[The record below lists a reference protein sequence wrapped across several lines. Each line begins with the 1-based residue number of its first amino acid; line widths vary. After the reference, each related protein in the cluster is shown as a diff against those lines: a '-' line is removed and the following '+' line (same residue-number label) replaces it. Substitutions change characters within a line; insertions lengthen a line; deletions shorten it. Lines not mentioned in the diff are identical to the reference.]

1 MSFVNNKPKL
11 VPEEIARKIRLSSL
25 WLFITDKCNLS
36 CEYCFFKHRR
46 NNDTVSFHKIKRLFD
61 IFRDDKYLN
70 IVISGGE
77 PCYEWDVVKKI
88 IRYVRNNFSIF
99 DLMLETNALLLD
111 EEKIRLL
118 KKYNVVVEMGIDGD
132 YETTSRHRRGIS
144 RARFS
149 RLIKNIKH
157 ILKEEIKVSPTMTVH
172 PDETSRMLA
181 NFQYLESLGL
191 YSIDVHPA
199 LFEEWTKRASIGFI
213 KGYKQIASYEKA
225 RGKELMNRG
234 YSVPI
239 QFSLDFVVLPSG
251 DILPNWVYLCLDSDA
266 RKKYFI
272 GKAGED
278 GVIFNKENLC
288 FFLNKYRKF
297 FKKGISYGEIS
308 NFNLHIMRQDIRN
321 KGVSAT
327 LGNYFMI
334 WDKMKKID
342 TGFYKK

>member
-1 MSFVNNKPKL
+1 MNRKL
-11 VPEEIARKIRLSSL
+11 RLTAKEIAGKIRLSSL

-36 CEYCFFKHRR
+36 CGYCFFKHRK
-46 NNDTVSFHKIKRLFD
+46 NNDTISFHKVKRLFD
-61 IFRDDKYLN
+61 IFKPDKYLN

-77 PCYEWDVVKKI
+77 PCFGWGIVKKI
-88 IRYVRNNFSIF
+88 MKHTRNNFSRF

-132 YETTSRHRRGIS
+132 YETISRHRRGIS
-144 RARFS
+144 RVRFS

-172 PDETSRMLA
+172 PNETSRMLV
-181 NFQYLESLGL
+181 NFQYLEALGL

-199 LFEEWTKRASIGFI
+199 LFEEWTEKASSGFI
-213 KGYKQIASYEKA
+213 KGYQQIALYEKTI
-225 RGKELMNRG
+225 GKELLNRS

-272 GKAGED
+272 GKAGDD
-278 GVIFNKENLC
+278 GVIFNKGNLL
-288 FFLNKYRKF
+288 FFLNEYRKF

-308 NFNLHIMRQDIRN
+308 NFNLDIMRQDIRN
-321 KGVSAT
+321 KGISAT

-334 WDKMKKID
+334 WDKIKKID
-342 TGFYKK
+342 TGFYKE